1 MLTGELPAK
10 LTEPPSKKVA
20 IDVRLDEVVLR
31 ALEKDPQRRYQHVS
45 EVKTRME
52 TIASSPPTTHT
63 GPSIRLRAPLKTSR
77 GFYTTP
83 ERLAAVSGSFFW
95 RKSTAELAL
104 YDDQMVFTEGWRRT
118 EIPFASVQ
126 ELGLAREPRWASPV
140 GYQFLS
146 VSYVEQGQRKTLL
159 FLPGSFWFRTAGDT
173 RRYAAEWI
181 VAIRDTVKAAT
192 GTDVSCRTEHVTV
205 VSTSWVMLLVFV
217 PLLVIAVLLGS
228 MMLLWT
234 SSPQWPEITVPARA
248 VPRMVV
254 PQKEPWH
261 TDFLEERK
269 LGPSPKKE

>member
-1 MLTGELPAK
+1 
-10 LTEPPSKKVA
+10 
-20 IDVRLDEVVLR
+20 
-31 ALEKDPQRRYQHVS
+31 
-45 EVKTRME
+45 ME
-52 TIASSPPTTHT
+52 TIASSPLTLHT

-104 YDDQMVFTEGWRRT
+104 YDDQLVFTEGWRRT

-146 VSYVEQGQRKTLL
+146 VGYVEQGQRKTLL

-173 RRYAAEWI
+173 GRYAAEWI

-192 GTDVSCRTEHVTV
+192 GTDVSCRTDHVTV
-205 VSTSWVMLLVFV
+205 VSTSWVMLLVIV
-217 PLLVIAVLLGS
+217 PLLVIAVILVS
-228 MMLLWT
+228 MMLVRANGPQ
-234 SSPQWPEITVPARA
+234 SSAVTVPAQA
-248 VPRMVV
+248 FPPMVV
-254 PQKEPWH
+254 PHKEPWH

-269 LGPSPKKE
+269 PGPSPKKE